1 MGIGRF
7 KAACLSS
14 FEPSHEHSSNPT
26 VKNLIWDPSRRSLL
40 KDVSNEIT
48 VPRCPPKLV
57 FGLFRSVQVP
67 LGSVFGQCWERLGR
81 VIEGHGWLL
90 GASKPHL
97 GAILNL
103 LMSIL
108 ATQR

>member
-1 MGIGRF
+1 MAIGRCKTASWSQF
-7 KAACLSS
+7 D
-14 FEPSHEHSSNPT
+14 PSHEDSCNPT
-26 VKNLIWDPSRRSLL
+26 VKNWSWDPSQRSLL
-40 KDVSNEIT
+40 KDVSNEIA

-67 LGSVFGQCWERLGR
+67 LGSVFGQCWESLGR

-90 GASKPHL
+90 GASKL
-97 GAILNL
+97 QFGAILNL